1 MLLTWLLGSLTSQP
15 QSLLSAWS
23 GRPMRDPLCQT
34 AVMAFHEGFW
44 TVAGTAAPVIAVAI
58 VIALG
63 ELMKELSRWIIWAE
77 RIEHNPEPEM
87 EKIRK
92 ILRTQTR
99 YTWPLEGLGLTNLL
113 IQAVLTTVALVS
125 LEDKAN
131 LVSPWLAIAAVI
143 AGLAL
148 LAICSL
154 SGYLMRMRRVKE
166 MAKRGEA
173 PLD

>member
-1 MLLTWLLGSLTSQP
+1 
-15 QSLLSAWS
+15 
-23 GRPMRDPLCQT
+23 MRDPLCQT

-58 VIALG
+58 VISLG

-77 RIEHNPEPEM
+77 RIEHTPEPEM

-99 YTWPLEGLGLTNLL
+99 YTWPLEALGLINLL
-113 IQAVLTTVALVS
+113 VQAVLTAVALVS

-131 LVSPWLAIAAVI
+131 LVPPWLAIAAVI
-143 AGLAL
+143 AGLVL

-154 SGYLMRMRRVKE
+154 SGYLMRMRRVKK
-166 MAKRGEA
+166 MAARGEA